1 MTMSEA
7 QNLPISAEIAAAA
20 GYSEN
25 VKQRLRALP
34 AANIGDAMKRL
45 YVLESELTPVWRGA
59 RVVGPAFTVL
69 TAGGDN
75 EYLHKAIAAAAP
87 GDVIVVDGQAAT
99 HRALIG
105 ELMAGRAQAKGIAG
119 IVIDGAIRDAH
130 DIGAMGM
137 PMWARAETPA
147 GPYRNGPGHL
157 QREVSA
163 GRVVIRP
170 GDIIVGD
177 DDGVVVIR
185 LEELDEIL
193 TGAEAK
199 FASEAEIRAAI
210 GTVSA

>member
-1 MTMSEA
+1 MSGDVT
-7 QNLPISAEIAAAA
+7 LPVSAEIAATA
-20 GYSEN
+20 GYNDE
-25 VKQRLRALP
+25 VKRRFSALP

-45 YVLESELTPVWRGA
+45 YVLEAEITPAWRGA

-130 DIGAMGM
+130 DIGALGM
-137 PMWARAETPA
+137 PVWARAETPA

-157 QREVSA
+157 QRPISA
-163 GRVVIRP
+163 GRVVVRP

-177 DDGVVVIR
+177 DDGVVVVR

-193 TGAEAK
+193 LGAEAK
-199 FASEAEIRAAI
+199 FESETKIRAAI
-210 GTVSA
+210 GSVTA